1 MVPPNSVIYYPVA
14 GVCYATGILAALPP
28 WYLSKYGDRI
38 HSCVVCG
45 SEVARWNAREGISVV
60 NGMN

>member
-1 MVPPNSVIYYPVA
+1 MVPPNSVYYPVA

-45 SEVARWNAREGISVV
+45 SEVARRNARAGISVAKV
-60 NGMN
+60 MY